1 MRVHQVAKGT
11 MPMTNIKPGLSPAT
25 RGGLRQPVRS
35 IRTTK
40 TPLWLREYRAEA
52 GRNYAPT
59 FRCKYR

>member
-11 MPMTNIKPGLSPAT
+11 MPIADTKPGMSPT
-25 RGGLRQPVRS
+25 TPGGLRQPVRS

-40 TPLWLREYRAEA
+40 TPLWLREYRADA
-52 GRNYAPT
+52 GRGYAPT

>member
-1 MRVHQVAKGT
+1 MRVHQVPQGT
-11 MPMTNIKPGLSPAT
+11 MPTTAMKPGLSPAT
-25 RGGLRQPVRS
+25 PGGLRQPVRTVRS
-35 IRTTK
+35 VK